1 MLDLC
6 LADSRNLY
14 FWYLLESIYKFI
26 TELNILQCLFVRKSN
41 KKQRRG
47 RIISNFTKRIDFV
60 IFYDNQ
66 VLLEVI
72 SECSAPSWTLQKR
85 PSSPLQ
91 FGQEENI
98 LGHSLKA
105 ELTDLFWDRVSSV
118 LTRRNRMM
126 ITYIIVNINPTCKR

>member
-26 TELNILQCLFVRKSN
+26 IELNILQCLFVRKSN

-105 ELTDLFWDRVSSV
+105 ELTNLFWDRVSSV